1 MIYHTSYIDIMEE
14 LWGKVVILDD
24 NEVLDLFEYT
34 RGSIVQS
41 VNIFALPY
49 IFLVEENLCS
59 LLNCY

>member
-1 MIYHTSYIDIMEE
+1 MEE

-41 VNIFALPY
+41 VNIFALPS
-49 IFLVEENLCS
+49 IFLVEENMCS

>member
-1 MIYHTSYIDIMEE
+1 MEE

-49 IFLVEENLCS
+49 IFLVEENMCS